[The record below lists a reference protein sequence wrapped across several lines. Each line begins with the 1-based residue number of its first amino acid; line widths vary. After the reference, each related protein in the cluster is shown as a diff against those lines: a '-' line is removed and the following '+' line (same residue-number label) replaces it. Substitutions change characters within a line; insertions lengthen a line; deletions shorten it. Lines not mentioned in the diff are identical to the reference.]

1 MASISNIF
9 IDQGATFTT
18 TVTVTDSSGSAVNL
32 SGYSVA
38 AQIRKTFLSASAT
51 AFTASISNASSGEIT
66 ISLSPTQ
73 TAALEA
79 GRFVYDVV
87 ITASGGTK
95 TRVVEGQVTVNP
107 SVTRQLMSISAT
119 LSNNA
124 GLQSSI
130 GSVSQVR
137 GSVSQGNEVVVTR
150 VTIPGPA
157 GPQGAAGS
165 SENIIAQAADV
176 DVSGLADGALLQYR
190 ASDQKFVARNQLDT
204 TTGQL
209 VFNGG
214 NF

>member
-66 ISLSPTQ
+66 ISLTPTQ

-95 TRVVEGQVTVNP
+95 TRVVEGQVSVNP
-107 SVTRQLMSISAT
+107 SVTR
-119 LSNNA
+119 
-124 GLQSSI
+124 
-130 GSVSQVR
+130 
-137 GSVSQGNEVVVTR
+137 
-150 VTIPGPA
+150 
-157 GPQGAAGS
+157 
-165 SENIIAQAADV
+165 
-176 DVSGLADGALLQYR
+176 
-190 ASDQKFVARNQLDT
+190 
-204 TTGQL
+204 
-209 VFNGG
+209 
-214 NF
+214 

>member
-18 TVTVTDSSGSAVNL
+18 TVTVTDANGDAVNL

-38 AQIRKTFLSASAT
+38 AQIRKTFLSSTAT
-51 AFTASISNASSGEIT
+51 SFTATISNASSGEIT

-107 SVTRQLMSISAT
+107 SVTR
-119 LSNNA
+119 
-124 GLQSSI
+124 
-130 GSVSQVR
+130 
-137 GSVSQGNEVVVTR
+137 
-150 VTIPGPA
+150 
-157 GPQGAAGS
+157 
-165 SENIIAQAADV
+165 
-176 DVSGLADGALLQYR
+176 
-190 ASDQKFVARNQLDT
+190 
-204 TTGQL
+204 
-209 VFNGG
+209 
-214 NF
+214 